1 VSVNVATAGA
11 PASRLVTRILRC
23 SLHLDV
29 RIRDSWNRSG
39 AIGTAST
46 LLSPSCEQPAAVVL
60 DADTLEE
67 GPLQEQR
74 STVEHLLTM
83 AWSGVPFRLVLAVPQ
98 VEAVLFHDRAGLERA
113 MGRRIADEDAFEAR
127 FRPKAVFRRL
137 VGEGAEHD
145 APFVEE
151 DADGNV
157 SLRDEIE
164 ERSLAVID
172 ALDEAALARMAT
184 HPIIREI
191 AAFVAEVEAW
201 DGYEQ
206 PVPVRRAG

>member
-1 VSVNVATAGA
+1 MSIEVVVAGRVGSRIVGRLLPAG
-11 PASRLVTRILRC
+11 RC
-23 SLHLDV
+23 CSAGV
-29 RIRDSWNRSG
+29 RAAENRSDG
-39 AIGTAST
+39 IMYASS
-46 LLSPSCEQPAAVVL
+46 LLSEIEDGVVLVL
-60 DADTLEE
+60 DADTLEA
-67 GPLQEQR
+67 GPLHEQR
-74 STVEHLLTM
+74 TTVEYLTRR
-83 AWSGVPFRLVLAVPQ
+83 SSVETGFRLVLAVPQ

-113 MGRRIADEDAFEAR
+113 LGRRIADEDAFEGR

-137 VGEGAEHD
+137 AGEGAEHD

-157 SLRDEIE
+157 VLRDEME
-164 ERSLAVID
+164 ERALAVID

-191 AAFVAEVEAW
+191 AEFVAEVKAR
-201 DGYEQ
+201 DGYQE